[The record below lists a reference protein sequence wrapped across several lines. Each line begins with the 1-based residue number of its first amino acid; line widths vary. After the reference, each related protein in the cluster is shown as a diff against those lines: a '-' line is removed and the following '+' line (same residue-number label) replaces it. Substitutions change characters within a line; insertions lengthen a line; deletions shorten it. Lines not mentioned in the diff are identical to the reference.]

1 MELNYECLPEPA
13 PWNLDYTMFLASDPG
28 QLPNYEPMEAVPPPE
43 SFGMWPSGALPA
55 WNTDLFGM
63 PMTGMVS
70 GSKAPCPRLQTAPRK
85 LPYSHAYGWPQ
96 IPLDDT
102 AAAAAEYSYPQD
114 LMQSPASQQ
123 SFCTRSTDDM
133 SMASPLTPSSDD
145 ASALEASASESA
157 WARSD
162 LHFQAFDSFKDDSTR
177 YSTAVADH
185 EMTPP
190 EWCWSVDTTAAA
202 SLMNTTHTP
211 LPISGP
217 CPPPLNVVAPL
228 NTFDSF
234 QTITTM
240 PPYQNPASSI
250 LLQQSPLPPL
260 PAPSSSYDKPYPVSQ
275 ALFQMDTTI
284 STNDTPSTESDTAGG
299 MNINMNMN
307 MNMAFV
313 RPRRGKQS
321 VEQRRRNHIQQ
332 EQRRRAVLKNGFSDL
347 TDLVPGLGARDMSK
361 SAVLEKT
368 AEWLERLVSGNKL
381 LRERLAVTTEGS
393 QQGHL

>member
-63 PMTGMVS
+63 GPMTGMVS

-85 LPYSHAYGWPQ
+85 QPYSHAYGWPQ

-123 SFCTRSTDDM
+123 SFCTGSTDDM

-145 ASALEASASESA
+145 ASALDASASESA
-157 WARSD
+157 WARPD
-162 LHFQAFDSFKDDSTR
+162 LHFQTFDSFKDDSTR

-190 EWCWSVDTTAAA
+190 EWCWSVDTTTAA

-211 LPISGP
+211 LPGP

-250 LLQQSPLPPL
+250 LLQQPPLPSL

-275 ALFQMDTTI
+275 ALFQMDTTT
-284 STNDTPSTESDTAGG
+284 SANDTPSTEPDTTGG

>member
-43 SFGMWPSGALPA
+43 SFGMWPSGSLPA

>member
-1 MELNYECLPEPA
+1 
-13 PWNLDYTMFLASDPG
+13 MFLASDPG

>member
-1 MELNYECLPEPA
+1 MELKYECLPESA
-13 PWNLDYTMFLASDPG
+13 PWNLDYTMFLTSDPG

-43 SFGMWPSGALPA
+43 SLGMWPSGALPA

-63 PMTGMVS
+63 GPMTGMVS
-70 GSKAPCPRLQTAPRK
+70 GTKAPCPRLQTAPRK
-85 LPYSHAYGWPQ
+85 LPYSHSYGWPQ
-96 IPLDDT
+96 IPMDDTT
-102 AAAAAEYSYPQD
+102 AAATEYSYPQD

-123 SFCTRSTDDM
+123 SFCTGSTDDM

-157 WARSD
+157 WARPD
-162 LHFQAFDSFKDDSTR
+162 LHFQTFDTFKGDSTR
-177 YSTAVADH
+177 YSNAVADH

-190 EWCWSVDTTAAA
+190 EWCWSVDTTTAA

-211 LPISGP
+211 LPGP

-240 PPYQNPASSI
+240 PPYQNPAAASSL
-250 LLQQSPLPPL
+250 LLQQSPLPVPPL
-260 PAPSSSYDKPYPVSQ
+260 PAASLSYDKPYSMSQ
-275 ALFQMDTTI
+275 ALFQIDTTT
-284 STNDTPSTESDTAGG
+284 STTDTPSTEPDTTGG

-381 LRERLAVTTEGS
+381 LRERLAVTS
-393 QQGHL
+393 HD

>member
-1 MELNYECLPEPA
+1 
-13 PWNLDYTMFLASDPG
+13 MFLASDPG

-284 STNDTPSTESDTAGG
+284 STNDTPSTESNSTGG